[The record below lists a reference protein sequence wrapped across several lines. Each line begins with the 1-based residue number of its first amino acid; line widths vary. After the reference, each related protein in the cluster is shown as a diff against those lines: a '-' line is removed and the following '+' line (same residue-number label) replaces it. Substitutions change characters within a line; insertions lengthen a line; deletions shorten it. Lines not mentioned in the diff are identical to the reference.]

1 MPFYLQMLKNNS
13 ITRHLYIY
21 IYIYIYIYMYIIYI
35 HTSKKP
41 TLLYVTTVKI
51 KKSHIFPYRYISEL
65 YAFVSVCV
73 CERYMLKI

>member
-1 MPFYLQMLKNNS
+1 MY
-13 ITRHLYIY
+13 IIY
-21 IYIYIYIYMYIIYI
+21 IYIYICIYIYIYVYYIYTYI
-35 HTSKKP
+35 KKT